1 MTDPSHHSDRS
12 SGGEPMIRLE
22 GLTKRFPGQ
31 KELAVDDLTMHIPD
45 GEIIVLVGPSGSG
58 KTTTLRMI
66 NRLIEPSSGKIILE
80 GEDVTSIHPDRLRR
94 RMGYVIQQVG
104 LFPHMTIAQN
114 IATVPKML
122 GWDRKRIAER
132 TDELLTLIR
141 MDPETYRS
149 RYPKELSG
157 GQRQRVGVARALA
170 ADPPVILMDEPF
182 SAIDPIT
189 RGGLQDEFLRLQ
201 ALIKKTIVFVTHDID
216 EAVKMGDRIAILRE
230 RSQIAQYDTPEHI
243 LTHPV
248 DDFVR
253 DFVGTGAAIRRLSL
267 SAVDSVKWAEWPV
280 AQLPAEVAQV
290 REVLGRSGKSAVL
303 LLDEERRPL
312 RWVDGRAL
320 ESSDRLSVEPGAI
333 ALPTVLPTTTLHS
346 ALDEMLKSGYGSV
359 IVADAGGHYQGVVDL
374 ETVLKAVHDMRE
386 EVVVPAQDWT
396 PEEVVA
402 SP

>member
-1 MTDPSHHSDRS
+1 
-12 SGGEPMIRLE
+12 MIRLE

-170 ADPPVILMDEPF
+170 ADPPVMLMDSPF